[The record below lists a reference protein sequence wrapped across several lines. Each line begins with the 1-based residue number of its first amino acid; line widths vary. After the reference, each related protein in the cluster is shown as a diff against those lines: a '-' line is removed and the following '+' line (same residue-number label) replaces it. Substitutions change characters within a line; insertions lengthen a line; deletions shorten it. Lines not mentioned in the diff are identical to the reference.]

1 MTDHPIENV
10 MKTTMENLKEMI
22 DVNTIVGDAVET
34 AEGTVIVPISKV
46 SFGFIAGGGEYNKDD
61 GATKKTNGNIMG
73 NNGNSNIIDGSESEM
88 PFAGGSGAGVSVNPI
103 AFLVVGD
110 DKIKLLP
117 VQYNSTVDRI
127 VELVPTVVSELKG
140 MLGKGANKPKD
151 KKTETIITNVP
162 QS

>member
-1 MTDHPIENV
+1 MAEHPIENV

-46 SFGFIAGGGEYNKDD
+46 SFGFIAGGGEYKED
-61 GATKKTNGNIMG
+61 GASKKTNGNIMG
-73 NNGNSNIIDGSESEM
+73 NGNSNDTDTSENDM

-103 AFLVVGD
+103 AFLVVGE
-110 DKIKLLP
+110 DKLKLLP

-127 VELVPTVVSELKG
+127 VELVPTVVGELQN
-140 MLGKGANKPKD
+140 MLGKGMNKPKN